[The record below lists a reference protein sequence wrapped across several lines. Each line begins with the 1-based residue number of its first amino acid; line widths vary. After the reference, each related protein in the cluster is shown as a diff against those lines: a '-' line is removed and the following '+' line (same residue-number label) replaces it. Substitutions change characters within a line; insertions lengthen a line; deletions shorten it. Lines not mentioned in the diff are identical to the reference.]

1 MDLNGRISELPF
13 ASVSK
18 RVLRAKPYTVKMCS
32 PVGSFSWKS
41 NTETQGTSEIKSH
54 F

>member
-18 RVLRAKPYTVKMCS
+18 RVYVRKFISSAYRFILIRNVLQEDL
-32 PVGSFSWKS
+32 V
-41 NTETQGTSEIKSH
+41 
-54 F
+54 